1 MNIEKRVEIGILGKY
16 YNNLLTERQKNIV
29 CMYVDNN
36 LSLAEISEELN
47 ITRQAVKDAL
57 DNAVQILISTEEKLS
72 FVKRDKKLKQSIDKI
87 EDATLKN
94 EILAILEEE

>member
-57 DNAVQILISTEEKLS
+57 DNAVQILISTEEKLG